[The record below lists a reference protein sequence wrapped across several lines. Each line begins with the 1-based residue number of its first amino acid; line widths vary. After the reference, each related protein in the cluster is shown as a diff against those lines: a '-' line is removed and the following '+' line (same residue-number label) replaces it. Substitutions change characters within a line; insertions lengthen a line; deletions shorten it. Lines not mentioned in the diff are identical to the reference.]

1 MIRKLMID
9 EIERALAARPKMVI
23 VDSSLTDSAVL
34 LPIYQTEGKCHIIF
48 TKRTDHLTHHKGQ
61 ISFPGGGRHDKDK
74 SLLETALRE
83 SYEEIGLK
91 VSDVRILGELDD
103 AATVTS
109 LYRIVPFIGLIPYPY
124 DFKIDRF
131 EVDEVFGL
139 PLEGLLNNANRKE
152 EELVYGD
159 KIIRVFT
166 YELNGRVIWGAT
178 AWILNQFLE
187 ILRKVSGTH
196 YNN

>member
-1 MIRKLMID
+1 MIEEIRKT
-9 EIERALAARPKMVI
+9 LAARKKMVI

-34 LPIYQTEGKCHIIF
+34 LPIYQRDGKCHIIF

-61 ISFPGGGRHDKDK
+61 ISFPGGGRHDDDK
-74 SLLETALRE
+74 TLLETALRE
-83 SYEEIGLK
+83 SREEIGLK
-91 VSDVRILGELDD
+91 EADVRILGELDD

-109 LYRIVPFIGLIPYPY
+109 LYRIVPFVGLIPYPY

-131 EVDEVFGL
+131 EVGEVFGL
-139 PLEGLLNNANRKE
+139 PLEDLLNNANRKE
-152 EELVYGD
+152 ENLVYGD
-159 KIIRVFT
+159 KIIRVYT

-187 ILRKVSGTH
+187 ILRKVSGAH
-196 YNN
+196 RSS

>member
-1 MIRKLMID
+1 MPMIEEIRKT
-9 EIERALAARPKMVI
+9 LAARKKISI

-34 LPIYQTEGKCHIIF
+34 LPIYQKHGKCHIIF

-61 ISFPGGGRHDKDK
+61 ISFPGGGRHEDDKTM
-74 SLLETALRE
+74 LETALRE

-91 VSDVRILGELDD
+91 ETDVQILGELDD

-109 LYRIVPFIGLIPYPY
+109 LYRIVPFVGLIPYPY

-139 PLEGLLNNANRKE
+139 PLEGLLNNANRQE
-152 EELVYGD
+152 E
-159 KIIRVFT
+159 
-166 YELNGRVIWGAT
+166 
-178 AWILNQFLE
+178 
-187 ILRKVSGTH
+187 
-196 YNN
+196 

>member
-1 MIRKLMID
+1 MIEEIRKT
-9 EIERALAARPKMVI
+9 LAARKKMVI

-34 LPIYQTEGKCHIIF
+34 LPIYQRDGKCHIIF

-61 ISFPGGGRHDKDK
+61 ISFPGGGRHDDDK
-74 SLLETALRE
+74 TLLETALRE
-83 SYEEIGLK
+83 SREEIGLK
-91 VSDVRILGELDD
+91 ETDVTILGELDD

-109 LYRIVPFIGLIPYPY
+109 LYRIVPFVGLIPYPY

-131 EVDEVFGL
+131 EVGEVFGL

-152 EELVYGD
+152 ENLVYGD
-159 KIIRVFT
+159 KIIRVYT

-187 ILRKVSGTH
+187 ILRKVSGAYH
-196 YNN
+196 RS

>member
-1 MIRKLMID
+1 MIEDIRKT
-9 EIERALAARPKMVI
+9 LAARQKMVI

-34 LPIYQTEGKCHIIF
+34 LPIYQENGKCHIIF

-61 ISFPGGGRHDKDK
+61 ISFPGGGRHDDDK
-74 SLLETALRE
+74 TLLETALRE
-83 SYEEIGLK
+83 SREEIGLK
-91 VSDVRILGELDD
+91 EADVSILGELDD

-109 LYRIVPFIGLIPYPY
+109 LYRIVPFVGLIPYPY

-152 EELVYGD
+152 EDLVYGD
-159 KIIRVFT
+159 KLIRVYT

-187 ILRKVSGTH
+187 ILRKVSGSH
-196 YNN
+196 HRN

>member
-1 MIRKLMID
+1 MID
-9 EIERALAARPKMVI
+9 EIRKVLAARKKMVI
-23 VDSSLTDSAVL
+23 VDSRLTDSAVL
-34 LPIYQTEGKCHIIF
+34 LPIYQKAGKCHIIF

-61 ISFPGGGRHDKDK
+61 ISFPGGGCHADDKT
-74 SLLETALRE
+74 LLETALRE

-91 VSDVRILGELDD
+91 GKDVQILGELDD

-109 LYRIVPFIGLIPYPY
+109 MYRIVPFVGLIPFPY

-139 PLEGLLNNANRKE
+139 PLQGLLNNANRQE
-152 EELVYGD
+152 EDLVYGD
-159 KIIRVFT
+159 KIIRVYT
-166 YELNGRVIWGAT
+166 YELDGRRIWGAT

-187 ILRKVSGTH
+187 ILRNVSGAH
-196 YNN
+196 GSS